1 MGLKYNPDETLESW
15 MSRVESHELE
25 LAKKKIAKGIPVD
38 EVLERMA
45 KNIANKMLHPVI
57 VNLMEHGPDLEKF
70 EISKKQ
76 YEDMYLKKV
85 PRASDH
91 VSD

>member
-15 MSRVESHELE
+15 MSRVEAHELE

-70 EISKKQ
+70 EISKKE
-76 YEDMYLKKV
+76 YDENYLKKV